1 MRYFSYILLLLVV
14 MGCDIP
20 MNAQPIDYKTVN
32 IKQTSSFRKLS
43 SYFQDGNNGLKKDT
57 RFIVRKNHDLCGETL
72 TLGEDCILD
81 FQGGCFYNGTIVFDN
96 TKLTGQINI
105 NCDFKGTVKNSVI
118 NVLDFGA
125 DNTNTVDA
133 SPVIQQCIDLGIAS
147 SSNVYIPKGTYALKS
162 WIQSFRDYYKKIDD
176 IADVDKYKDFHNITI
191 YGDGYNTILN
201 GAFPDGHDII
211 NIYCSKNFVIR
222 DLAVTGGPI
231 PLSGRESGINI
242 ISIVYGANIEFN
254 HVKVYGGSF
263 VEKTVYNDG
272 GDGISF
278 QGDGGMFQNLRVLN
292 CDIYDCDNGIALQF
306 RSSSSTDPRTSV
318 IIQGC
323 TIEECNYG
331 LFVDFGREEWPINAP
346 LYRVADIQANTIN
359 CFHSLYC
366 DTPGGGINV
375 DVRVNNDETVDGLN
389 TRPDRITKWNTIG
402 GSKDGDF
409 EFDAYAAFLYGCNYS
424 NINLNIQAKELN
436 HVVMF
441 DSDVRKRGGMLLYN
455 SNKNNRIT
463 IIANDD
469 ISIVKNIAH
478 SKIQT
483 RGLAERKIYVAN
495 SYMPHH
501 PMFTNSVIE
510 FLGFSDSYI
519 GSSTSSTDAVPDVLK
534 KLGNN
539 NVIIVDGNIYSEKY
553 VGNVLKGSK

>member
-1 MRYFSYILLLLVV
+1 MPAIAY
-14 MGCDIP
+14 P
-20 MNAQPIDYKTVN
+20 TANKTVI

-43 SYFQDGNNGLKKDT
+43 SYFQDNDNVLKKNT
-57 RFIVRKNHDLCGETL
+57 TFIVRNYHNLYGETL
-72 TLGEDCILD
+72 TIGKDCTID
-81 FQGGCFYNGTIVFDN
+81 FQGGCFYNGTIIFDE
-96 TKLTGQINI
+96 TLLTGHINVR
-105 NCDFKGTVKNSVI
+105 CDFKGTVKNSII

-125 DNTNTVDA
+125 DNTNTEDA
-133 SPVIQQCIDLGIAS
+133 SPIIQQCVNLGIAS
-147 SSNVYIPKGTYALKS
+147 SSNIYIPKGTYALKT
-162 WIQSFRDYYKKIDD
+162 WIQSFRDYYGKIDD
-176 IADVDKYKDFHNITI
+176 ISDVEKYKDFHNITI

-231 PLSGRESGINI
+231 PLSDRETGVNV

-254 HVKVYGGSF
+254 HVKVYGGAF

-278 QGDGGMFQNLRVLN
+278 QGDGGQFQNLRVLN
-292 CDIYDCDNGIALQF
+292 CDIYDCDNGIAMQF
-306 RSSSSTDPRTSV
+306 KSSSSTDPRTSV
-318 IIQGC
+318 MVQGC

-331 LFVDFGREEWPINAP
+331 LFIDFSREEWPDKAP
-346 LYRVADIQANTIN
+346 LYRVADIQANIIN

-375 DVRVNNDETVDGLN
+375 NVRVNTDETVEGLN
-389 TRPDRITKWNTIG
+389 TRPDNLTKWNKVG
-402 GSKDGDF
+402 GKKDGDF

-424 NINLNIQAKELN
+424 NISLNIQAKELN
-436 HVVMF
+436 HVILF
-441 DSDVRKRGGMLLYN
+441 DSDIRKRSGKLFFR
-455 SNKNNRIT
+455 SNKYNRIT

-469 ISIVKNIAH
+469 INIVRNIAH
-478 SKIQT
+478 TKIQT
-483 RGLAERKIYVAN
+483 QGLAERKIYVAH

-510 FLGFSDSYI
+510 FLGFSDSYV
-519 GSSTSSTDAVPDVLK
+519 GSSSTSTDVMPEVIK

-539 NVIIVDGNIYSEKY
+539 NVIVVDGNIYSEKY
-553 VGNVLKGSK
+553 VGNVFKGAK